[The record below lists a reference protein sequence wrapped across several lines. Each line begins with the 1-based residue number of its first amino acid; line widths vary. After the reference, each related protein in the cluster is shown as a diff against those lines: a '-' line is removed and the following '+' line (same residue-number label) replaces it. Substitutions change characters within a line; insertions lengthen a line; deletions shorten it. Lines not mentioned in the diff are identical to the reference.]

1 MGAGAHYL
9 SHQAGGALRRP
20 GALAAAGAPPGE
32 RRDGAALQR
41 AAARGVRFLNQHAL
55 EIEGVAPAEQ
65 AAFLQDLHQ
74 RLYNPRCFYAHQ
86 WQEGDV
92 VIADNLGLL
101 HGREGFTARSARHIQ
116 RVHIQASP
124 VCLNPALAPQGAA

>member
-1 MGAGAHYL
+1 
-9 SHQAGGALRRP
+9 
-20 GALAAAGAPPGE
+20 
-32 RRDGAALQR
+32 
-41 AAARGVRFLNQHAL
+41 RFLNQHAL
-55 EIEGVAPAEQ
+55 EIQGVAPAEQ

-74 RLYNPRCFYAHQ
+74 RLYDPRYFYAHQ
-86 WQEGDV
+86 WQGGDV